1 MEVKPR
7 KFLLDTTIEDA
18 APTVRTTDI
27 KDKDA
32 AAKPT
37 PTPTPITQFYEEV
50 SYFPLLVWM
59 DVVCK
64 TIVNGYIMIRCVYMG

>member
-50 SYFPLLVWM
+50 GCFPLVGM

-64 TIVNGYIMIRCVYMG
+64 TIINGYIMIRCVYMG

>member
-1 MEVKPR
+1 MIDSSNSAVDVKPR

-18 APTVRTTDI
+18 TPTARTADI

-37 PTPTPITQFYEEV
+37 LTPITQFYEEV
-50 SYFPLLVWM
+50 SVFLGVE
-59 DVVCK
+59 VV
-64 TIVNGYIMIRCVYMG
+64 